1 MQDSVFLGLSF
12 GNSPEAL
19 PAEEPA
25 EPTASKVLLTL
36 ATSRLA
42 KLDLRAIAEPIRRL
56 GRLAPDRPLATV
68 VQELAEMTGL
78 APALL
83 SRLPHQLSGGEKA
96 RVGIARAIALRPSL
110 LVLDEP
116 TASLDVRVQAVIL
129 DLLAKLRGEFGMT
142 YLFVSHDL
150 ALVRRICERVLV
162 MRAGQIVESGTTKQ
176 VLTAP
181 NHPYT
186 KELIAAIPRAPVHG
200 EFCHPASAG

>member
-1 MQDSVFLGLSF
+1 M
-12 GNSPEAL
+12 
-19 PAEEPA
+19 
-25 EPTASKVLLTL
+25 
-36 ATSRLA
+36 
-42 KLDLRAIAEPIRRL
+42 
-56 GRLAPDRPLATV
+56 V
-68 VQELAEMTGL
+68 VQELAEMAEL

-83 SRLPHQLSGGEKA
+83 SRLPHQLSGGERA

-129 DLLAKLRGEFGMT
+129 DLLARLRKEFQMT

-150 ALVRRICERVLV
+150 AVVRRVCERVLV
-162 MRAGQIVESGTTKQ
+162 MRAGQIVESGTTQQ

-186 KELIAAIPRAPVHG
+186 KELIAAIPRAVAHD
-200 EFCHPASAG
+200 EFCHPTSAG